1 MFKKGDLIKINI
13 KNKSNKSNISYGIII
28 KRNVEL
34 LNINYVQILINSELK
49 YYNINS
55 IENVN

>member
-34 LNINYVQILINSELK
+34 LNINYAQILINSELK
-49 YYNINS
+49 YVNINS